1 MWARDRGNKE
11 LMRTCSEPKYPSTT
25 YNIYL
30 LPSEFYKST
39 HLVPMY
45 YLQNPISPSTYWEA
59 SEFHKSTFQGFNPW
73 QSLYFKVLVCKV
85 LFYKVL
91 VCKVLV
97 CKVLV
102 CKVLVCKVLICKV
115 LVCKVLVCKARHSEQ
130 SARRVRLTGLYCHAG
145 L

>member
-1 MWARDRGNKE
+1 MSLHNPVLQMQCERETEATKNSWGHVQN
-11 LMRTCSEPKYPSTT
+11 PSTHQVL
-25 YNIYL
+25 IYL

-59 SEFHKSTFQGFNPW
+59 SEFHTSTFQGFNPW

-102 CKVLVCKVLICKV
+102 CKVLVCKVL
-115 LVCKVLVCKARHSEQ
+115 VCKARHSEQ